1 MDADRRNDTGIFRY
15 IDVEYTPE
23 GHTDAY
29 RWDDFLGIAGGHVYS
44 AMDTIDMVSTGGQY
58 EGDEPEHA
66 YACEIVGCCGL
77 SDGVALFRPVS
88 HDGADLIQIAF
99 LRNDVDDA
107 TGAYTERFEAGSFD
121 LPAADLPRSE
131 FGVDL
136 LEYFSGRSFKYTP
149 GVSREL
155 DPQYELDR
163 WAAVVCNGFTAV
175 NVMSSGNVEE
185 LGWDY
190 TEMELDPTGTCGL
203 FDGMLLD
210 WDDDTPAERRDHEA
224 YFPDAFTVG
233 ARILADDWDHELG
246 NNEVRSRCFAI
257 IEDADQFTDH
267 DTARDWLCES
277 TMADFSEVEARTFF
291 QNLTLMDSEEIAKL
305 DGRPIIPSAGADECR
320 AAMLAFNERMVPRRR
335 ELGLGDTAVVG
346 KTKKSET
353 TSKVVPMKKEQ
364 AVHGLGRVDFS
375 GLGYGWGTGYPDS
388 LSVDAIGID
397 FPSGEHNIILNFS
410 PITHAPDVD
419 GRKLFCHETTIGYD
433 LNADSWSGAT
443 IGPDFWT
450 LDGKEAREFAENIG
464 LDRLA
469 ARACVRLGIE
479 APGLKGREALPI
491 PKATDVVPEPSVQAE
506 AAKNAVTEV
515 TVIPAWVSF
524 PDEPGTAQYRLFCE
538 QDTEP
543 LDIDEQ
549 IFFSGYTA
557 EELCGMVGKTV
568 NGDFTIVGVEEP
580 KKMKATYVRPVQKA
594 YNPADM
600 AAAAKKTAAAKLSGD
615 GSGGGKRI

>member
-1 MDADRRNDTGIFRY
+1 MA
-15 IDVEYTPE
+15 E
-23 GHTDAY
+23 
-29 RWDDFLGIAGGHVYS
+29 
-44 AMDTIDMVSTGGQY
+44 
-58 EGDEPEHA
+58 
-66 YACEIVGCCGL
+66 
-77 SDGVALFRPVS
+77 
-88 HDGADLIQIAF
+88 
-99 LRNDVDDA
+99 
-107 TGAYTERFEAGSFD
+107 
-121 LPAADLPRSE
+121 
-131 FGVDL
+131 
-136 LEYFSGRSFKYTP
+136 K
-149 GVSREL
+149 
-155 DPQYELDR
+155 YELDR

-246 NNEVRSRCFAI
+246 NDEVRSRCFAI

-320 AAMLAFNERMVPRRR
+320 AAVLAFNERMVPRRR

-346 KTKKSET
+346 KTKKSEA

-364 AVHGLGRVDFS
+364 TVHGLGRVDFS
-375 GLGYGWGTGYPDS
+375 GLGYGWGTNYPDS
-388 LSVDAIGID
+388 LSVDAIGINP
-397 FPSGEHNIILNFS
+397 PSGERYVILNFS

-443 IGPDFWT
+443 IGPDFWA
-450 LDGKEAREFAENIG
+450 LDDKEAREFAEKIG

-479 APGLKGREALPI
+479 APGLTGREALPI
-491 PKATDVVPEPSVQAE
+491 PKGVNVAPQPSAQAE
-506 AAKNAVTEV
+506 AAK
-515 TVIPAWVSF
+515 
-524 PDEPGTAQYRLFCE
+524 
-538 QDTEP
+538 
-543 LDIDEQ
+543 
-549 IFFSGYTA
+549 
-557 EELCGMVGKTV
+557 
-568 NGDFTIVGVEEP
+568 
-580 KKMKATYVRPVQKA
+580 
-594 YNPADM
+594 
-600 AAAAKKTAAAKLSGD
+600 AAATKMVSGET
-615 GSGGGKRI
+615 GGGKHI

>member
-1 MDADRRNDTGIFRY
+1 MA
-15 IDVEYTPE
+15 E
-23 GHTDAY
+23 
-29 RWDDFLGIAGGHVYS
+29 
-44 AMDTIDMVSTGGQY
+44 
-58 EGDEPEHA
+58 
-66 YACEIVGCCGL
+66 
-77 SDGVALFRPVS
+77 
-88 HDGADLIQIAF
+88 
-99 LRNDVDDA
+99 
-107 TGAYTERFEAGSFD
+107 
-121 LPAADLPRSE
+121 
-131 FGVDL
+131 
-136 LEYFSGRSFKYTP
+136 K
-149 GVSREL
+149 
-155 DPQYELDR
+155 YELDR

-246 NNEVRSRCFAI
+246 NDEVRSRCFAI

-267 DTARDWLCES
+267 DSARDWLCES

-320 AAMLAFNERMVPRRR
+320 AAVLAFNERMVPRRR

-346 KTKKSET
+346 KTKKSEA

-397 FPSGEHNIILNFS
+397 LPSGEHNIILNFS

-443 IGPDFWT
+443 IGPDFWI
-450 LDGKEAREFAENIG
+450 LDGKEAREFAEKIG
-464 LDRLA
+464 LDRLT
-469 ARACVRLGIE
+469 ARACVSLGIE

-491 PKATDVVPEPSVQAE
+491 PKAADVAPEPSAQAE
-506 AAKNAVTEV
+506 AAK
-515 TVIPAWVSF
+515 
-524 PDEPGTAQYRLFCE
+524 
-538 QDTEP
+538 
-543 LDIDEQ
+543 
-549 IFFSGYTA
+549 
-557 EELCGMVGKTV
+557 
-568 NGDFTIVGVEEP
+568 
-580 KKMKATYVRPVQKA
+580 
-594 YNPADM
+594 
-600 AAAAKKTAAAKLSGD
+600 AAAAKMVSGET
-615 GSGGGKRI
+615 GGGKHI

>member
-1 MDADRRNDTGIFRY
+1 MA
-15 IDVEYTPE
+15 E
-23 GHTDAY
+23 
-29 RWDDFLGIAGGHVYS
+29 
-44 AMDTIDMVSTGGQY
+44 
-58 EGDEPEHA
+58 
-66 YACEIVGCCGL
+66 
-77 SDGVALFRPVS
+77 
-88 HDGADLIQIAF
+88 
-99 LRNDVDDA
+99 
-107 TGAYTERFEAGSFD
+107 
-121 LPAADLPRSE
+121 
-131 FGVDL
+131 
-136 LEYFSGRSFKYTP
+136 K
-149 GVSREL
+149 
-155 DPQYELDR
+155 YELDR

-246 NNEVRSRCFAI
+246 NDEVRSRCFAI

-320 AAMLAFNERMVPRRR
+320 AAVLAFNERMVPRRR

-346 KTKKSET
+346 KTKKSEA

-364 AVHGLGRVDFS
+364 TVHGLGRVDFS
-375 GLGYGWGTGYPDS
+375 GLGYGWGTNYPDS
-388 LSVDAIGID
+388 LSVDAIGINP
-397 FPSGEHNIILNFS
+397 PSGERYVILNFS

-443 IGPDFWT
+443 IGPDFWA
-450 LDGKEAREFAENIG
+450 LDGKEAREFAEKIG

-479 APGLKGREALPI
+479 APGLTGREAARVRTIGGSMSPPTTTGRSRVPRTSPRASSTSCAPRRARPSRRSSTTPLPSSSAASARI
-491 PKATDVVPEPSVQAE
+491 SSTRSRTRSSVSPSWQPCLSMRSW
-506 AAKNAVTEV
+506 T
-515 TVIPAWVSF
+515 PAS
-524 PDEPGTAQYRLFCE
+524 R
-538 QDTEP
+538 
-543 LDIDEQ
+543 
-549 IFFSGYTA
+549 
-557 EELCGMVGKTV
+557 
-568 NGDFTIVGVEEP
+568 
-580 KKMKATYVRPVQKA
+580 
-594 YNPADM
+594 
-600 AAAAKKTAAAKLSGD
+600 
-615 GSGGGKRI
+615 

>member
-1 MDADRRNDTGIFRY
+1 MA
-15 IDVEYTPE
+15 E
-23 GHTDAY
+23 
-29 RWDDFLGIAGGHVYS
+29 
-44 AMDTIDMVSTGGQY
+44 
-58 EGDEPEHA
+58 
-66 YACEIVGCCGL
+66 
-77 SDGVALFRPVS
+77 
-88 HDGADLIQIAF
+88 
-99 LRNDVDDA
+99 
-107 TGAYTERFEAGSFD
+107 
-121 LPAADLPRSE
+121 
-131 FGVDL
+131 
-136 LEYFSGRSFKYTP
+136 K
-149 GVSREL
+149 
-155 DPQYELDR
+155 YELDR

-246 NNEVRSRCFAI
+246 NDEVRSRCFAI

-320 AAMLAFNERMVPRRR
+320 AAVLAFNERMVPRRR

-346 KTKKSET
+346 KTKKSEA
-353 TSKVVPMKKEQ
+353 TSKAVPMKKEQ

-375 GLGYGWGTGYPDS
+375 GLGYGWGTKYPDS

-397 FPSGEHNIILNFS
+397 PPSGERNVILNFS
-410 PITHAPDVD
+410 SITHALDVD
-419 GRKLFCHETTIGYD
+419 GRKFFCHETTIGYD
-433 LNADSWSGAT
+433 RNADSWSGAT

-450 LDGKEAREFAENIG
+450 LDAEEAREFAEKIG

-479 APGLKGREALPI
+479 TPGLKGREALPI
-491 PKATDVVPEPSVQAE
+491 PKAVDVAPEPSTQAE
-506 AAKNAVTEV
+506 AAK
-515 TVIPAWVSF
+515 
-524 PDEPGTAQYRLFCE
+524 
-538 QDTEP
+538 
-543 LDIDEQ
+543 
-549 IFFSGYTA
+549 
-557 EELCGMVGKTV
+557 
-568 NGDFTIVGVEEP
+568 
-580 KKMKATYVRPVQKA
+580 
-594 YNPADM
+594 
-600 AAAAKKTAAAKLSGD
+600 AAAAKKVSGET
-615 GSGGGKRI
+615 GVGKHI

>member
-1 MDADRRNDTGIFRY
+1 MA
-15 IDVEYTPE
+15 E
-23 GHTDAY
+23 
-29 RWDDFLGIAGGHVYS
+29 
-44 AMDTIDMVSTGGQY
+44 
-58 EGDEPEHA
+58 
-66 YACEIVGCCGL
+66 
-77 SDGVALFRPVS
+77 
-88 HDGADLIQIAF
+88 
-99 LRNDVDDA
+99 
-107 TGAYTERFEAGSFD
+107 
-121 LPAADLPRSE
+121 
-131 FGVDL
+131 
-136 LEYFSGRSFKYTP
+136 KY
-149 GVSREL
+149 
-155 DPQYELDR
+155 YLDR

-246 NNEVRSRCFAI
+246 NDEVRSRCFAI

-320 AAMLAFNERMVPRRR
+320 AAVLAFNERMVPRRR
-335 ELGLGDTAVVG
+335 ELGLGDMAVVG
-346 KTKKSET
+346 KTKKSEA

-397 FPSGEHNIILNFS
+397 LPSGEHNIILNFS

-450 LDGKEAREFAENIG
+450 LDGKEAREFAEKIG
-464 LDRLA
+464 LDRLT
-469 ARACVRLGIE
+469 ARACVSLGIE

-491 PKATDVVPEPSVQAE
+491 PKAADVAPEPSAQAE
-506 AAKNAVTEV
+506 AAK
-515 TVIPAWVSF
+515 
-524 PDEPGTAQYRLFCE
+524 
-538 QDTEP
+538 
-543 LDIDEQ
+543 
-549 IFFSGYTA
+549 
-557 EELCGMVGKTV
+557 
-568 NGDFTIVGVEEP
+568 
-580 KKMKATYVRPVQKA
+580 
-594 YNPADM
+594 
-600 AAAAKKTAAAKLSGD
+600 AAAAKMVSGET
-615 GSGGGKRI
+615 GGGKHI

>member
-1 MDADRRNDTGIFRY
+1 MA
-15 IDVEYTPE
+15 E
-23 GHTDAY
+23 
-29 RWDDFLGIAGGHVYS
+29 
-44 AMDTIDMVSTGGQY
+44 
-58 EGDEPEHA
+58 
-66 YACEIVGCCGL
+66 
-77 SDGVALFRPVS
+77 
-88 HDGADLIQIAF
+88 
-99 LRNDVDDA
+99 
-107 TGAYTERFEAGSFD
+107 
-121 LPAADLPRSE
+121 
-131 FGVDL
+131 
-136 LEYFSGRSFKYTP
+136 K
-149 GVSREL
+149 
-155 DPQYELDR
+155 YELDR

-246 NNEVRSRCFAI
+246 NDEVRSRCFAI

-320 AAMLAFNERMVPRRR
+320 AAVLAFNERMVPRRR

-346 KTKKSET
+346 KTKKSEA

-364 AVHGLGRVDFS
+364 TVHGLGRVDFS
-375 GLGYGWGTGYPDS
+375 GLGYGWGTNYPDS
-388 LSVDAIGID
+388 LSVDAIGINP
-397 FPSGEHNIILNFS
+397 PSGERYVILNFS

-433 LNADSWSGAT
+433 LNADSWFGAT
-443 IGPDFWT
+443 IGPDFWA
-450 LDGKEAREFAENIG
+450 LDGKEAREFAEKIG

-479 APGLKGREALPI
+479 APGLTGREALPI
-491 PKATDVVPEPSVQAE
+491 PKGVNVAPQPSAQAE
-506 AAKNAVTEV
+506 AAK
-515 TVIPAWVSF
+515 
-524 PDEPGTAQYRLFCE
+524 
-538 QDTEP
+538 
-543 LDIDEQ
+543 
-549 IFFSGYTA
+549 
-557 EELCGMVGKTV
+557 
-568 NGDFTIVGVEEP
+568 
-580 KKMKATYVRPVQKA
+580 
-594 YNPADM
+594 
-600 AAAAKKTAAAKLSGD
+600 AAATKMVSGET
-615 GSGGGKRI
+615 GGGKHI

>member
-1 MDADRRNDTGIFRY
+1 MA
-15 IDVEYTPE
+15 E
-23 GHTDAY
+23 
-29 RWDDFLGIAGGHVYS
+29 
-44 AMDTIDMVSTGGQY
+44 
-58 EGDEPEHA
+58 
-66 YACEIVGCCGL
+66 
-77 SDGVALFRPVS
+77 
-88 HDGADLIQIAF
+88 
-99 LRNDVDDA
+99 
-107 TGAYTERFEAGSFD
+107 
-121 LPAADLPRSE
+121 
-131 FGVDL
+131 
-136 LEYFSGRSFKYTP
+136 K
-149 GVSREL
+149 
-155 DPQYELDR
+155 YELDR

-267 DTARDWLCES
+267 DTARDWLCEN

-320 AAMLAFNERMVPRRR
+320 AAVLAFNERMVPRRR

-491 PKATDVVPEPSVQAE
+491 PKATDVVPVPSVQAE

-580 KKMKATYVRPVQKA
+580 EKMKATYVRPVKKA